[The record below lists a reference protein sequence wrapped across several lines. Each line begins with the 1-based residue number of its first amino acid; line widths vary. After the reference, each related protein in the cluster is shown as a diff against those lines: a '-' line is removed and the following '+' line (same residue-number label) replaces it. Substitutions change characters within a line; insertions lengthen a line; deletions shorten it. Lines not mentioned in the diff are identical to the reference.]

1 MSQNQSFPKV
11 ARNSSSQI
19 SSISA
24 RAHELIPGG
33 AHTYAKGD
41 DQFPSNAPPF
51 IERGNGCYVWD
62 RNGERFMEYGMGLR
76 AVGLGH
82 AYPSVIAAAR
92 EALSRGTN
100 FSRPCPIEVEAAE
113 ALLDLIPG
121 ADMVK
126 FAKNGSDVTT
136 AAVRLARAVTGRNHV
151 GVCKNH
157 PFFSTDDWFIATT
170 PMPAGIPQSSRD
182 LTKSFAYNDF
192 DSVDDLFE
200 DPAQQ
205 IACLIME
212 VEKEVPPAPGFLEH
226 VRDQCSKHGAL
237 LIFDEIITGFR
248 HHLHG
253 AQSQHNIV
261 PDLSTFSKAMGNGF
275 SVAALVGKRKFME
288 VGGISHEQDRVF
300 LLSTTHGAETH
311 SLAAAIETINVYK
324 TKHVIARLF
333 EAGAR
338 LRTGIEEITAD
349 LGLETSFGVLGR
361 DSNLIF
367 YTRDAAG
374 QPSQPLRTLFM
385 QEMIKA
391 HIICPSFVISFSHT
405 DDDIDRTLDAISR
418 ALEVYKKALEPGQL
432 DRLLVGPSVKPVFRP
447 KC

>member
-1 MSQNQSFPKV
+1 MSV
-11 ARNSSSQI
+11 
-19 SSISA
+19 

-51 IERGNGCYVWD
+51 IERGKGCYVWD
-62 RNGERFMEYGMGLR
+62 GNGEQFMEYGMGLR
-76 AVGLGH
+76 SVGLGH
-82 AYPSVIAAAR
+82 AYPSVIAAVTK
-92 EALSRGTN
+92 ALSRGTN
-100 FSRPCPIEVEAAE
+100 FSRACPIEVEAAE
-113 ALLDLIPG
+113 TLLNLIPG

-136 AAVRLARAVTGRNHV
+136 AAVRLARAITGRNYIA
-151 GVCKNH
+151 VCRSH

-182 LTKSFAYNDF
+182 LTKSFTYNDF
-192 DSVDDLFE
+192 DSVDLLFE
-200 DPAQQ
+200 DTAQQ
-205 IACLIME
+205 VACVIME
-212 VEKEVPPAPGFLEH
+212 VEKEIPPAPGFLEH
-226 VRDQCSKHGAL
+226 VRGQCSKHGAL
-237 LIFDEIITGFR
+237 LIVDEIITGFR

-253 AQSQHNIV
+253 AQCQHNIV
-261 PDLSTFSKAMGNGF
+261 PDFSTFGKAMGNGF
-275 SVAALVGKRKFME
+275 SVAALVGKREFME

-300 LLSTTHGAETH
+300 LLSTTYGAETH
-311 SLAAAIETINVYK
+311 SLAAAIETMNVYK
-324 TKHVIARLF
+324 TQNVIARLY

-338 LRTGIEEITAD
+338 LRTGIDEITSD
-349 LGLETSFGVLGR
+349 LGLETSFGVSGK

-367 YTRDAAG
+367 YTR
-374 QPSQPLRTLFM
+374 LRTLFM

-391 HIICPSFVISFSHT
+391 HIICPSFVISYSHT
-405 DDDIDRTLDAISR
+405 DEDIDRTLDAISR
-418 ALEVYKKALEPGQL
+418 ALRIYKKALEPGQL